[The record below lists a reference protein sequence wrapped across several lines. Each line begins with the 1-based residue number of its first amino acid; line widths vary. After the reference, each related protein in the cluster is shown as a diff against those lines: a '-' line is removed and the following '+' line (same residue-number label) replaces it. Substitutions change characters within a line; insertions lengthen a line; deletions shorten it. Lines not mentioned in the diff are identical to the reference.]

1 MNPVGSSTSTLMQAV
16 EIAVARK
23 ALDAQEV
30 EGEAVLTLLDQ
41 SAEVM
46 QQMARE
52 LEPELGQLLDEY
64 L

>member
-1 MNPVGSSTSTLMQAV
+1 MQAV